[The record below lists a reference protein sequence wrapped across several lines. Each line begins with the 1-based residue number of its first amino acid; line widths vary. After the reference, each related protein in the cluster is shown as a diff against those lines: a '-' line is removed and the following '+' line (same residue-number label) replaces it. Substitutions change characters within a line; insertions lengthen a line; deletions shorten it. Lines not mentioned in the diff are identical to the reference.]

1 MAIKTVFFT
10 QANPNTYVSN
20 LIVGYLTTMMMMM
33 MEVNI
38 LKPKATKCIKCSTKC
53 TECTKCPLSALS
65 AALSTQWAIF
75 NTEC

>member
-1 MAIKTVFFT
+1 MNGNKTVFFT
-10 QANPNTYVSN
+10 NPNTYVSN
-20 LIVGYLTTMMMMM
+20 LIVGYFMMMMM
-33 MEVNI
+33 MMEEVNI